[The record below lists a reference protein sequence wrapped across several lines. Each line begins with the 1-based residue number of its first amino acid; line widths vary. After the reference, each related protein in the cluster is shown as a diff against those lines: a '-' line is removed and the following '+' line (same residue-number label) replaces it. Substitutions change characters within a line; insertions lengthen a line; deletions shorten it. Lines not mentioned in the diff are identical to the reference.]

1 MKKQNKASD
10 PLAKERNFTEKKVVR
25 RRDVNKVVPPEA
37 LEPRNIKVHISIKLD
52 ADVLDYFKGR
62 ARRPGAPPYQT
73 QINQTL
79 RQAIDRDREGFPG
92 EALLRD
98 DRLLDAIAERVKQ
111 RL

>member
-1 MKKQNKASD
+1 MKKNNAVD
-10 PLAKERNFTEKKVVR
+10 PLAKVRDFKGKKVVR

-37 LEPRNIKVHISIKLD
+37 LKPRNIKVHISIKLD

-73 QINQTL
+73 QINQAL
-79 RQAIDRDREGFPG
+79 RQVIDRDREGFPG